1 MLKKGQRVETV
12 PFGMGEIV
20 GFEHIA
26 DNLSRVD
33 IVDDDPGKDSRV
45 IVKLDNPA
53 AWILASEKQPHPYMM
68 RSDIKK
74 AD

>member
-12 PFGMGEIV
+12 PFGMGEII
-20 GFEHIA
+20 GFEDIA

-68 RSDIKK
+68 RSDIK